1 MTSTIRRRRLLSGRR
16 GRLLSGWRG
25 RLLSGLFL
33 ATLLGLTACEEASS
47 GLTDS
52 IVEGWRKAGLTPTV
66 FSDLEDEGLKPGKC
80 QQGKVDG
87 LAVVLCEYADAAA
100 AHAAQNTG
108 LGHVG
113 ETTGLALAADKLLL
127 IVSDPDK
134 SDPAGR
140 KLNQIAT
147 AFRDTL
153 VPPKAEDKAA
163 EDKAG
168 AATDAKAAGDK
179 APAEKAA
186 DKKK

>member
-1 MTSTIRRRRLLSGRR
+1 VKHRVMTSAIRR
-16 GRLLSGWRG
+16 GRLLSGR
-25 RLLSGLFL
+25 RLLPGLLF

-47 GLTDS
+47 GQTDS

-66 FSDLEDEGLKPGKC
+66 FSDLENESLKPGKC

-100 AHAAQNTG
+100 AHASQNTG

-147 AFRDTL
+147 SFRDTL
-153 VPPKAEDKAA
+153 VPPKPEAAAGDKAG
-163 EDKAG
+163 DKAG
-168 AATDAKAAGDK
+168 AATDAKAADD
-179 APAEKAA
+179 KAA